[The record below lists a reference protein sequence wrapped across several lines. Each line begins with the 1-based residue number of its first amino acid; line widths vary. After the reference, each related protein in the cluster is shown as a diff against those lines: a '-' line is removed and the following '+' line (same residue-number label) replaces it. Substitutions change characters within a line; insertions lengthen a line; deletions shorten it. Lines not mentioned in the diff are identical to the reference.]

1 LFALEPESGLA
12 LVQRYSLDE
21 DNTRCGIEFLLQMR
35 GALRQHQL
43 AGGPYTSLQQVTAV
57 RRAIAFAYHDSDNA
71 LTPRRIRRKGTG
83 ATGRT
88 TMSKW
93 FVNFANRVAET
104 SGYPSVFVAAVVTVL
119 VWLSTGPFFQFSDTW
134 QLVMNTLT
142 SVITFLM
149 VFLIQTSQNRDS
161 TALQAKLDELIRV
174 STAKNLF
181 VGLEHLSPDEI
192 EEIRRTVH
200 GHLERR
206 STPSF

>member
-1 LFALEPESGLA
+1 
-12 LVQRYSLDE
+12 
-21 DNTRCGIEFLLQMR
+21 
-35 GALRQHQL
+35 
-43 AGGPYTSLQQVTAV
+43 
-57 RRAIAFAYHDSDNA
+57 
-71 LTPRRIRRKGTG
+71 
-83 ATGRT
+83 
-88 TMSKW
+88 
-93 FVNFANRVAET
+93 VNFANRVAEA

-119 VWLSTGPFFQFSDTW
+119 AWLATGPFFQFSDTW

-142 SVITFLM
+142 SVTTFLM

-192 EEIRRTVH
+192 EEIRSEVH

-206 STPSF
+206 RKPSGLEPP

>member
-1 LFALEPESGLA
+1 
-12 LVQRYSLDE
+12 
-21 DNTRCGIEFLLQMR
+21 
-35 GALRQHQL
+35 
-43 AGGPYTSLQQVTAV
+43 
-57 RRAIAFAYHDSDNA
+57 
-71 LTPRRIRRKGTG
+71 
-83 ATGRT
+83 
-88 TMSKW
+88 MSKW
-93 FVNFANRVAET
+93 FVNFANRVAEA

-119 VWLSTGPFFQFSDTW
+119 VWLATGPFFQFSDTW

-142 SVITFLM
+142 SVITFIM

-174 STAKNLF
+174 STAQNLF

-206 STPSF
+206 GGPRG

>member
-1 LFALEPESGLA
+1 
-12 LVQRYSLDE
+12 
-21 DNTRCGIEFLLQMR
+21 
-35 GALRQHQL
+35 
-43 AGGPYTSLQQVTAV
+43 
-57 RRAIAFAYHDSDNA
+57 
-71 LTPRRIRRKGTG
+71 
-83 ATGRT
+83 
-88 TMSKW
+88 MSKW
-93 FVNFANRVAET
+93 FVRFANRVAEG
-104 SGYPSVFVAAVVTVL
+104 SGYPSVFIVAVMTVL
-119 VWLSTGPFFQFSDTW
+119 NWLVTGPFFQFSDTW

-206 STPSF
+206 STSGS